1 VTKNNVDYI
10 SLGACATMMCKINA
24 TKNVEVGIRVM
35 RMDCKST
42 IQQSAVLYTWQDKS
56 NIHKYNSRGVYDL
69 LDLCESKDQM
79 MP

>member
-1 VTKNNVDYI
+1 MTKSNVDYI
-10 SLGACATMMCKINA
+10 SLGACATMMCKIN
-24 TKNVEVGIRVM
+24 VELRIRVM
-35 RMDCKST
+35 KMDCMST

-69 LDLCESKDQM
+69 LDICESKDQM